1 MDGSGDKILEIIEV
15 PSEPSNTR
23 KELSPCHKEINHDE
37 IRSRLQ
43 RLELELSSVLRTLR
57 LNADEVMSQK
67 VSGNN
72 VAL

>member
-15 PSEPSNTR
+15 SSEPSNTR
-23 KELSPCHKEINHDE
+23 KELSPCHKEINHNE

-43 RLELELSSVLRTLR
+43 HLELELSSVLRILR